1 MSPDPLPESGQEPR
15 ASVVIVAAGVSRRMV
30 DVDKVFAPLLE
41 KPLIAHTVA
50 PFEDC
55 PQVGEIVLVL
65 HRDNLERGRRLVEVE
80 GWRKVSQVC
89 PGGERRQ
96 DSVKAGLDSLSPCR
110 LVMVHDGARPC
121 VTQDTLRRCIQEA
134 EHTGAAIPTVPVN
147 DTVKKVDAE
156 GIVVST
162 VPREELRAVQT
173 PQVFRYDLLRK
184 AYQGDLDEVTDD
196 ASLVEKLGHEVRV
209 FDGSPDNIK
218 ITTQI
223 DLLLAEAI
231 LRNRAGR

>member
-1 MSPDPLPESGQEPR
+1 MPEGGQEPGS
-15 ASVVIVAAGVSRRMV
+15 SVVIVAAGVSRRMV
-30 DVDKVFAPLLE
+30 DVDKVFAPLLG

-65 HRDNLERGRRLVEVE
+65 HRDYLERGRRLVEVE

-89 PGGERRQ
+89 PGGKRRQ

-110 LVMVHDGARPC
+110 WVMVHDGARPC
-121 VTQDTLRRCIQEA
+121 VTQGHTPA
-134 EHTGAAIPTVPVN
+134 MHTGSGAHRGRHTNRASQRHRE
-147 DTVKKVDAE
+147 E
-156 GIVVST
+156 GGREWNRSQHG
-162 VPREELRAVQT
+162 PREELRAVQT

>member
-1 MSPDPLPESGQEPR
+1 MPESGQEPR

-80 GWRKVSQVC
+80 GWRKVARCV

-110 LVMVHDGARPC
+110 WVMVHDGARPC
-121 VTQDTLRRCIQEA
+121 ITQDTLRRCIQEA
-134 EHTGAAIPTVPVN
+134 EHTGAAIPTVAVN
-147 DTVKKVDAE
+147 DTVKRVDAD

-162 VPREELRAVQT
+162 VRGRSCGRSRRPRSSDTTFSGRRIRATWTRLQT
-173 PQVFRYDLLRK
+173 TPLWWRSWGMR
-184 AYQGDLDEVTDD
+184 
-196 ASLVEKLGHEVRV
+196 
-209 FDGSPDNIK
+209 
-218 ITTQI
+218 
-223 DLLLAEAI
+223 
-231 LRNRAGR
+231 